1 MGTGDTGNGDAP
13 WLRVCPAA
21 LHQFLR
27 HSKGP
32 IHQEGARQES
42 AELEEEAAPDEEN
55 PEHEA

>member
-1 MGTGDTGNGDAP
+1 MAPVDTGNGDAP

-27 HSKGP
+27 HSGGP
-32 IHQEGARQES
+32 THQEGARQKS
-42 AELEEEAAPDEEN
+42 AELEEQEALDEEN